1 MRHIMIDESPDKNE
15 KEHAKFE
22 ADFLRK
28 KYLSY
33 LKQAQNE
40 KQMQSFLEANPILLP
55 GLYNFHNGPLGDV
68 VISQPSLGNE
78 YRADFGFI
86 STNSANSRVTLIEI
100 ESPSI
105 AIFRNCDDRFT
116 ASFNKAVQQ
125 MRDWILWSQDHQK
138 EIMNSFRDTYF
149 NNVFRHQYVSTQV
162 ILIAG
167 RRNEINRTVQREKR
181 WAGLNKSMEPH
192 VIMTYDRLA
201 DIIVMNYHLL
211 KNLICRPKRYVM
223 QTLRHIRF

>member
-1 MRHIMIDESPDKNE
+1 MIDDCPNKTN
-15 KEHAKFE
+15 KEYAKFE
-22 ADFLRK
+22 EDFLRK
-28 KYLSY
+28 KYLTF
-33 LKQAQNE
+33 LKQANNE

-55 GLYNFHNGPLGDV
+55 GLYGFHNGPLGDV
-68 VISQPSLGNE
+68 VVSQLSLGNE
-78 YRADFGFI
+78 YRTDFGFI

-100 ESPSI
+100 ESPRI
-105 AIFRNCDDRFT
+105 KIFRNCDDRFT

-138 EIMNSFRDTYF
+138 DIMNSFRDTYF
-149 NNVFRHQYVSTQV
+149 SSVFRHQYVSTQI
-162 ILIAG
+162 ILVAG
-167 RRNEINRTVQREKR
+167 RRGEVKDNIQREKR

-211 KNLICRPKRYVM
+211 KNLICRPKRHVM